1 VKKECLKM
9 ILDSTSFTYTGLYN
23 LTERLLEK
31 IFVDNVDEVTLE
43 VTKAEKKTLNSE
55 LRFYPHLLAKAPKGA
70 DYHLIGPNALLITV
84 NDNDDQ

>member
-1 VKKECLKM
+1 M

-55 LRFYPHLLAKAPKGA
+55 LRF
-70 DYHLIGPNALLITV
+70 
-84 NDNDDQ
+84 